1 MFDLNI
7 TFLLLICNF
16 IFNSNPLF
24 YGLTLL
30 ITQINFIGFFQIENL
45 NFIELFELIKNVIDE
60 HFLKY
65 FGIEKSL
72 NLNSLDIIYFND
84 QMDTSLIKKIDE
96 PKSDFIGD
104 QYDIR
109 GLVEQFME
117 YFYVYKWFLLP
128 ICLYLMVIYIL
139 HSIFGL
145 YSAYV
150 DYYQKNPDHFS
161 SARGFIPALFILF
174 LFLFSFFSI
183 FFFVKIQY
191 LKYFLWVLFI

>member
-1 MFDLNI
+1 
-7 TFLLLICNF
+7 
-16 IFNSNPLF
+16 
-24 YGLTLL
+24 
-30 ITQINFIGFFQIENL
+30 
-45 NFIELFELIKNVIDE
+45 
-60 HFLKY
+60 
-65 FGIEKSL
+65 
-72 NLNSLDIIYFND
+72 
-84 QMDTSLIKKIDE
+84 MDTSLIKKIDE

-150 DYYQKNPDHFS
+150 DYYQKNPDHIES
-161 SARGFIPALFILF
+161 IRALLPALFIFYFIIFIFFALIYFCLLLYLHYILWF
-174 LFLFSFFSI
+174 LFI
-183 FFFVKIQY
+183 
-191 LKYFLWVLFI
+191 

>member
-150 DYYQKNPDHFS
+150 DYYQKNPDHIES
-161 SARGFIPALFILF
+161 IRALLPALFIFYFIIFIFFALIYFCLLLYLHYILWF
-174 LFLFSFFSI
+174 LFI
-183 FFFVKIQY
+183 
-191 LKYFLWVLFI
+191 